1 MRTLLARIAVAA
13 LAALV
18 HHGAQAAD
26 PAAIRIEVPKAGNLQ
41 YFTLWVA
48 LGAGAFQREGLA
60 PRLLIDDTP
69 QDAGRLLL
77 SGEADVAVLPPP
89 MFLGM
94 MAEGKPILLFASLLA
109 NEPIDFV
116 VRKEV
121 ADARRLSTAAPLADR
136 LRALKG
142 IKVGVAGGPP
152 PRLRTLFASVGM
164 NADEDIEMVLVWGRD
179 QVQAFASRQ
188 VDALFAHTPYLE
200 TVLVK
205 HGAVLVADLSGGEV
219 AELADGQIHALAT
232 TRARAQ
238 TAPELIAAAARA
250 IYRAQRLIHSDRKA
264 TVDAVLASGV
274 KEFDRTLVEAIAAI
288 YSPAVP
294 PTPTISLAGVVRDAG
309 LFPAFPRTPDFG
321 RVEAADF
328 IAPQFAEQAVK
339 AQP

>member
-1 MRTLLARIAVAA
+1 MPKWLMRIAV
-13 LAALV
+13 
-18 HHGAQAAD
+18 GAIAILICRGAGAAD
-26 PAAIRIEVPKAGNLQ
+26 LAPIRIEVPKAGNLQ

-48 LGAGAFQREGLA
+48 LGAGAFQQEGLA
-60 PRLLIDDTP
+60 PQLLIAPTP
-69 QDAGRLLL
+69 HEDGRQLL
-77 SGEADVAVLPPP
+77 SGEADIAVLPPP

-116 VRKEV
+116 VQKDV
-121 ADARRLSTAAPLADR
+121 AEARHLSPTAPLAER

-164 NADEDIEMVLVWGRD
+164 NADEDIETVLVWGRD

-219 AELADGQIHALAT
+219 GELADGQIHALAT

-238 TAPELIAAAARA
+238 AAPTLIAAATRA

-264 TVDAVLASGV
+264 AVDAVMASGV
-274 KEFDRTLVEAIAAI
+274 KEFDRALVETIAGI

-294 PTPTISLAGVVRDAG
+294 ATPAISLAGIVRDAE
-309 LFPAFPRTPDFG
+309 LFPARPQAPDFS
-321 RVEAADF
+321 RVKAEDFVVPEFAA
-328 IAPQFAEQAVK
+328 QAVK
-339 AQP
+339 ALP